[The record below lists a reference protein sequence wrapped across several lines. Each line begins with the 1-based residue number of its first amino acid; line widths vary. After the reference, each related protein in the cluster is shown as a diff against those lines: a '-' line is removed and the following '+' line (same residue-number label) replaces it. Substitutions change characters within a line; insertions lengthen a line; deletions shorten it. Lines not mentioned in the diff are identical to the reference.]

1 MMALE
6 SPKGPSRTL
15 LPSLDQLSSAP
26 LRGGDLA
33 PRRAG
38 WEPWAREERLRHFS
52 NSAEA
57 APAVPGERQ
66 HRSGP
71 HAEISQTARKL
82 PASRALRGQGLAR
95 SASQWRASHAQA
107 LRTLWTPSSS
117 PFWQRLAPERTGT
130 RPARPRGPRTFDPE
144 TWRPAPHGNRQPAKE
159 AGLWNASWTL
169 PTRRDSET
177 KRHAPPPFQATSA
190 VKHPG
195 KTAPDS

>member
-38 WEPWAREERLRHFS
+38 WEPWARKERLRHFS

-107 LRTLWTPSSS
+107 LRT
-117 PFWQRLAPERTGT
+117 RLLPLPRSGSAWLRERTGT

-144 TWRPAPHGNRQPAKE
+144 TRRPAPHGNRQPAKE

>member
-107 LRTLWTPSSS
+107 LRT
-117 PFWQRLAPERTGT
+117 RLLPLPRSGSAWLRNAQAQGPPGPAGLELLTLKLGGPLPTGT
-130 RPARPRGPRTFDPE
+130 ANQQR
-144 TWRPAPHGNRQPAKE
+144 RQ
-159 AGLWNASWTL
+159 
-169 PTRRDSET
+169 DS
-177 KRHAPPPFQATSA
+177 
-190 VKHPG
+190 G
-195 KTAPDS
+195 M

>member
-1 MMALE
+1 MALE

-117 PFWQRLAPERTGT
+117 PFRQRLAPGTWLRNAQAQGPPGPAGLELLTLKLGGPLPTGT
-130 RPARPRGPRTFDPE
+130 ANQQR
-144 TWRPAPHGNRQPAKE
+144 RQDSGMR
-159 AGLWNASWTL
+159 AGLCL
-169 PTRRDSET
+169 PD
-177 KRHAPPPFQATSA
+177 ATQKQNVMLPLPS
-190 VKHPG
+190 KQPRL
-195 KTAPDS
+195 